1 MSRIV
6 IHKVMKWVENLAT
19 LVYKK
24 VKSCISWQNLNKNFS
39 WKEKK
44 ENQKKSLLGGDFVMM
59 YSDNLSNKLIWIT
72 LELEKTLILKIFEC
86 NP

>member
-6 IHKVMKWVENLAT
+6 IHKVMQWVENLAT

-24 VKSCISWQNLNKNFS
+24 VKLCISWQNLNNIFL

-44 ENQKKSLLGGDFVMM
+44 KSERNPFLVAIM
-59 YSDNLSNKLIWIT
+59 YHELSDNLSVKLIWIT
-72 LELEKTLILKIFEC
+72 LEPEKTLILKIFEWSS
-86 NP
+86 